1 MVGTV
6 IAAMRWLALPLVLLL
21 FLQWPLRDLVH
32 GYSREANDLGQ
43 IVFALFVAGSVTAAT
58 RGGTHLAAD
67 ALAQRYSPRLRRR
80 IRQSGALIGLAPW
93 ALFIL
98 WSSRGAVWSSLS
110 LLERF
115 PDTANPG
122 YFLIKLALWLMAA
135 LILLQAAIDVGRPA
149 PEDDA

>member
-1 MVGTV
+1 VV
-6 IAAMRWLALPLVLLL
+6 LL
-21 FLQWPLRDLVH
+21 FLQWSLRDLVH

>member
-1 MVGTV
+1 
-6 IAAMRWLALPLVLLL
+6 
-21 FLQWPLRDLVH
+21 VH

-80 IRQSGALIGLAPW
+80 IRQLGALIGLAPW

-135 LILLQAAIDVGRPA
+135 MILL
-149 PEDDA
+149 